1 MTGAFDRR
9 GFVVIA
15 PALFAGALGG
25 CAASAD
31 FTYGEFQYG
40 PGYQTERVY
49 GRRVYGDT
57 SQGLASE
64 ACRGAVRRHVNASGE
79 TVVTDNRACDRMP

>member
-1 MTGAFDRR
+1 MISAFDRR
-9 GFVVIA
+9 GLVVVA
-15 PALFAGALGG
+15 PALFAGTLGG

-49 GRRVYGDT
+49 ERRVYGDT
-57 SQGLASE
+57 AQGLGE
-64 ACRGAVRRHVNASGE
+64 ETCRGALHRRVNAFGE
-79 TVVTDNRACDRMP
+79 TVVTDNRVCDRAP